1 MAMNQ
6 KNVKLKTAN
15 PQEDSIIAE
24 HFYRM
29 WLALDFQKDSFAA
42 DWKEITLKYIDNA
55 RQKLQYQAFIAEVSG
70 KIVGSAGCQLFDG
83 LYPWIFPAEFRQY
96 GYIWGVYVEKS
107 ERHRGIGTELTSR
120 TIDYLKSIGCT
131 RAILNA
137 SPQGKPIYDR
147 LGFISSNCMYFD
159 L

>member
-6 KNVKLKTAN
+6 KNFKIKTAN
-15 PQEDSIIAE
+15 PQEDAIIAE

-29 WLALDFQKDSFAA
+29 WLALDFQKGSFAA

-55 RQKLQYQAFIAEVSG
+55 RQKLQYQAFIAEVGG

-83 LYPWIFPAEFRQY
+83 LYPWIFPAELRQY

-107 ERHRGIGTELTSR
+107 ERNRGIGTELTSR
-120 TIDYLKSIGCT
+120 TIDY
-131 RAILNA
+131 R
-137 SPQGKPIYDR
+137 R
-147 LGFISSNCMYFD
+147 
-159 L
+159 